1 MTFDQ
6 NLVVH
11 ECADLSVG
19 EQVTAW
25 QRGQLVHKGIITE
38 LLPAMGLF
46 WIREQ
51 ALGERLLLDMSE
63 LEINRVARSALH

>member
-1 MTFDQ
+1 MTFDP
-6 NLVVH
+6 NLVVR
-11 ECADLSVG
+11 ECVDLSVG

-25 QRGQLVHKGIITE
+25 RGGHLVHTGIITD

-63 LEINRVARSALH
+63 LEISRVARSALQ